1 MPALSLATISTISI
15 IGAAMILIVLERRYP
30 YNDGQPLF
38 RRGFGSDLTLY
49 AIVQSYILGLLI
61 FGLIDWIDNHSSL
74 GRVSVVRSM
83 SVPLQVAIFFVVHD
97 LYIYWFHRWQHSNPL
112 LWRIHEAHHSTT
124 EVDWLSGSRSHSLEI
139 MINQTVEFLPI
150 VILASPEVAVIKG
163 AIDAVWGMYIHSN
176 INVRSG
182 NLQKV
187 INGPEM
193 HRWHHAD
200 DPRSHNRNFAT
211 KLALWDW
218 MFGTAYLP
226 VGEQAT
232 TYGLHDEFPD
242 GYIQQHLHAF
252 RRRDRG

>member
-1 MPALSLATISTISI
+1 MSAISLATFCTISVI
-15 IGAAMILIVLERRYP
+15 VAALILILLERRYP
-30 YNDGQPLF
+30 YNQGQPLF
-38 RRGFGSDLTLY
+38 RKGFASDLTLY
-49 AIVQSYILGLLI
+49 ALVQSYVLGILI
-61 FGLIDWIDNHSSL
+61 FGLIEWIDHHSSI
-74 GRVSVVRSM
+74 GRISAVRSL
-83 SVPLQVAIFFVVHD
+83 PLSIQVVGFFLVHD

-112 LWRIHEAHHSTT
+112 LWRFHEAHHSTT

-139 MINQTVEFLPI
+139 MMNQTVEFLPI
-150 VILASPEVAVIKG
+150 VLLASPEIAAIKG

-176 INVRSG
+176 INVHSG
-182 NLQKV
+182 YIQKV

-226 VGEQAT
+226 SDERAT
-232 TYGLHDEFPD
+232 TYGLHEGYPD

-252 RRRDRG
+252 RRRERG